1 MEYIR
6 RKTREIS
13 VGKVKIG
20 AYNPIAVQSM
30 IKSRIEN
37 MAAVKNEIKIL
48 ESCGCEIIRIA
59 VPDKEALKSLKRL
72 ISEKIFTKPVVA
84 DIQFD
89 HRLAIDSIDAG
100 ADCVRINPG
109 NIGGLHN
116 LEAVVKKAV
125 QKNASIRIGVNSGS
139 ISKDIIR
146 KNNGNILYS
155 IVDSTIDA
163 VAFLENLN
171 FNNFKIS
178 AKASSVTDTISAYEI
193 ISSKTNYPLHVGVTE
208 AGPLFPGVI
217 KSSLGIGILLSKGIG
232 DTIRV
237 SLTDSSASEVKA
249 AFLIL
254 SNLNLR
260 KCGINIISCPTCSR
274 TRVNLGKIVKEVE
287 KITTS
292 SGQELN
298 LNIAV
303 MGCIVNGPGEA
314 RDADLGIAY
323 GINKAAIFKNG
334 KIVKRVI
341 VADALHEFEKE
352 FKNYSK

>member
-20 AYNPIAVQSM
+20 ANNPIAVQSM

-125 QKNASIRIGVNSGS
+125 QKNA
-139 ISKDIIR
+139 
-146 KNNGNILYS
+146 
-155 IVDSTIDA
+155 
-163 VAFLENLN
+163 
-171 FNNFKIS
+171 
-178 AKASSVTDTISAYEI
+178 
-193 ISSKTNYPLHVGVTE
+193 
-208 AGPLFPGVI
+208 
-217 KSSLGIGILLSKGIG
+217 
-232 DTIRV
+232 
-237 SLTDSSASEVKA
+237 
-249 AFLIL
+249 
-254 SNLNLR
+254 
-260 KCGINIISCPTCSR
+260 
-274 TRVNLGKIVKEVE
+274 
-287 KITTS
+287 
-292 SGQELN
+292 
-298 LNIAV
+298 
-303 MGCIVNGPGEA
+303 
-314 RDADLGIAY
+314 
-323 GINKAAIFKNG
+323 
-334 KIVKRVI
+334 
-341 VADALHEFEKE
+341 
-352 FKNYSK
+352 